1 MLKKGIM
8 QEIFSNKKYVDD
20 PSSYK
25 IVYRD
30 FEHFRELSLPSF
42 KEESKNYEK
51 IPANRIQLIKKSK
64 KYYVENIK

>member
-8 QEIFSNKKYVDD
+8 KEIFSNKRYVDD

-25 IVYRD
+25 IIYYD

-42 KEESKNYEK
+42 IEESKNYEK
-51 IPANRIQLIKKSK
+51 ILANRIQLIKKTK